1 MISAMIPTRWYIAM
15 QPLNGKRLQ
24 SLATVFSA
32 SLNALAPLGLY
43 TEMSPAIFQG
53 NGVLAAPP
61 WAEYDDEAA
70 VSQGRSR
77 KLEFGSRPRQRQGR

>member
-1 MISAMIPTRWYIAM
+1 MISAMILTRSYIAM

-32 SLNALAPLGLY
+32 SLKYSLAPLGLY

-53 NGVLAAPP
+53 NGVP
-61 WAEYDDEAA
+61 
-70 VSQGRSR
+70 SST
-77 KLEFGSRPRQRQGR
+77 S